1 MQNLYQIQSK
11 FITILQNLKVIKEKP
26 ANKVSNAKIPFNQAV
41 TPLHVKRL
49 LSLASY

>member
-26 ANKVSNAKIPFNQAV
+26 ANAKIPFNQAV
-41 TPLHVKRL
+41 TPLLVKRL
-49 LSLASY
+49 L